1 MSFLLNLLIVTL
13 RKSAPLVLAAMG
25 GLVGDKAG
33 VLNIGMEGMMLGGA
47 FFGMVGSYLTG
58 SPWVVML
65 FGVGAG
71 ILFAMIHAFIAITCG
86 GNQTVSGI
94 GLNLFATGITTFG
107 LRAIFGRS
115 GSSDPVA
122 NLPRTDWLA
131 GVPKIGPTLASLSPY
146 VYLSFLVVFAV
157 WFVVYKT
164 PMGLRLSLTGENP
177 RAAETAGI
185 DVWKTRYLA
194 MAVCGALCGIGG
206 AYLSVGQMNV
216 FQESM
221 VSGRGFLA
229 MAAIIMGK
237 WTPLGSRGAAL
248 FFGFFD
254 ALQTQ
259 LQLFQGI
266 ALPSE
271 FIRMLPYLM
280 CLVALAGFVG
290 RSEQPA
296 SRGLPYMKPRKA
308 KPKKRLTETNR

>member
-1 MSFLLNLLIVTL
+1 MSFLINLLVVAL
-13 RKSAPLVLAAMG
+13 RKGAPLLLASMG

-33 VLNIGMEGMMLGGA
+33 VLNIGLEGMMLGGA

-58 SPWVVML
+58 SPWVGML
-65 FGVGAG
+65 CGLLAGVV
-71 ILFAMIHAFIAITCG
+71 FAMIHAVIAITCG

-94 GLNLFATGITTFG
+94 GLNIFATGITTFG

-122 NLPRTDWLA
+122 SLPRTEILEPIP
-131 GVPKIGPTLASLSPY
+131 VIGPTLASLSPY
-146 VYLSFLVVFAV
+146 VYFSFIIVAVV
-157 WFVVYKT
+157 WFVFYKT
-164 PMGLRLSLTGENP
+164 PTGLRLSLTGENP
-177 RAAETAGI
+177 KAAETAGI
-185 DVWKTRYLA
+185 DVWRTRYIA

-206 AYLSVGQMNV
+206 AYLSIGQMNV

-237 WTPLGSRGAAL
+237 WTPLGTMGAAL

-259 LQLFQGI
+259 LQLFSGVVI
-266 ALPSE
+266 PSE

-296 SRGLPYMKPRKA
+296 SRGIPYL
-308 KPKKRLTETNR
+308 KPKKMKIGKTG

>member
-1 MSFLLNLLIVTL
+1 MSFFLNLLIVTL
-13 RKSAPLVLAAMG
+13 RKSASLTFATMG
-25 GLVGDKAG
+25 GLVGDKSG

-47 FFGMVGSYLTG
+47 FFGMVGSYVTG
-58 SPWVVML
+58 SPWMGML
-65 FGVGAG
+65 FGLCAG
-71 ILFAMIHAFIAITCG
+71 VLFAMIHAVIAITCG

-94 GLNLFATGITTFG
+94 GLNIFATGITTFG

-122 NLPRTDWLA
+122 NLPRTDFLQ
-131 GVPKIGPTLASLSPY
+131 GIPKIGPTLASLSPY
-146 VYLSFLVVFAV
+146 VYLSFLVVAV
-157 WFVVYKT
+157 VCFVLYKT
-164 PMGLRLSLTGENP
+164 PTGLRLSLTGENP
-177 RAAETAGI
+177 KAAESAGI
-185 DVWKTRYLA
+185 PVWRTRYCA

-237 WTPLGSRGAAL
+237 WKPLASMGAAL

-259 LQLFQGI
+259 LQLFPNI

-271 FIRMLPYLM
+271 FIRMLPYIM

-290 RSEQPA
+290 KSEQPA
-296 SRGLPYMKPRKA
+296 SRGLPYMKPHRVKGS
-308 KPKKRLTETNR
+308 KQ